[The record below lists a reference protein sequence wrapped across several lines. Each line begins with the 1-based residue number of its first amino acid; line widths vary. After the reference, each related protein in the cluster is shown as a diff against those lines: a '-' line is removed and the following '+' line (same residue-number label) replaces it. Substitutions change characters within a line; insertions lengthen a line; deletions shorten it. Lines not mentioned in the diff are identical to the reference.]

1 MRIHPLHD
9 TKEKGGA
16 IKFEKDGKEHIFSSY
31 VNRLSGDRI
40 TSFGN
45 SAYLGYTNSEVKKIF
60 KKIKETEKVIEVIG
74 NL

>member
-31 VNRLSGDRI
+31 VNRLTGDRI

-45 SAYLGYTNSEVKKIF
+45 SAYLNYSFKEVKDI
-60 KKIKETEKVIEVIG
+60 IKHIRETSEVIEVIG
-74 NL
+74 NW